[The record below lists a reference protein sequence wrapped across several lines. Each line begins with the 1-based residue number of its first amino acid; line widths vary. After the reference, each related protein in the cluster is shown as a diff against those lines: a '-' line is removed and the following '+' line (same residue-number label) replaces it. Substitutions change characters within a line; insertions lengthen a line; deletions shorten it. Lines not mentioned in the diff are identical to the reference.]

1 MATRKHSLLAANR
14 KNMGLI
20 EDAYNQTQAFN
31 DPVVQRRKMFG
42 HMADT
47 GKTIFGGYNKLKD
60 AAQDYYTGELQK
72 NPPKRPEIEGEIISE
87 DDDLVDDLVIEE
99 EPFNPNMKEFEPPA
113 DNEEY
118 LRSLSVGENPD
129 AKNIVTG
136 SQGSGPTSYA
146 STRNTEDLIYQPTEN
161 DIDAIVSFAV
171 DGPPTPEQIASDP
184 RKYYNTQFDSRPTL
198 YEGLFNFGA
207 SKYNPFRPAK
217 YGRFMDI
224 GGKK

>member
-99 EPFNPNMKEFEPPA
+99 EPFNPNMKKFEPPA

-136 SQGSGPTSYA
+136 SQGSGPTSY
-146 STRNTEDLIYQPTEN
+146 S
-161 DIDAIVSFAV
+161 
-171 DGPPTPEQIASDP
+171 
-184 RKYYNTQFDSRPTL
+184 
-198 YEGLFNFGA
+198 
-207 SKYNPFRPAK
+207 
-217 YGRFMDI
+217 
-224 GGKK
+224 

>member
-99 EPFNPNMKEFEPPA
+99 VPFNPNMEEFKPPA

-118 LRSLSVGENPD
+118 LRSISVGENPD

-136 SQGSGPTSYA
+136 SQGSGPTSYS
-146 STRNTEDLIYQPTEN
+146 STRNTGDLIYQPTEN

>member
-99 EPFNPNMKEFEPPA
+99 EPFNPNMKKFEPPA

-136 SQGSGPTSYA
+136 SQGSGPTSYS
-146 STRNTEDLIYQPTEN
+146 STRNTGDLIYQPTEN